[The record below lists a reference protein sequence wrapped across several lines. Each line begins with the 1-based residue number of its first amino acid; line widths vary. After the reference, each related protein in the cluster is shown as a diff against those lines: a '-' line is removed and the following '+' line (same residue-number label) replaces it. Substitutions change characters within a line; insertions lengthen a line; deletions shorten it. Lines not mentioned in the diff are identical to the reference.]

1 PITLTESIPNLR
13 VVQSEKGELF
23 YIENNQK
30 RPFIDTIA
38 FRKFKFS
45 VQEIIKVSQRSL
57 NQFSDGPPI
66 YPNLSRHAVLPEG
79 KVFIY
84 HHNYFIMT
92 DYMLHP
98 IDKDILQKLYLLK
111 NCIPISKTNL
121 SYFKMGPPISTYPS
135 YLAEKYLE

>member
-1 PITLTESIPNLR
+1 MQN
-13 VVQSEKGELF
+13 EKGELF

-30 RPFIDTIA
+30 RPFINTVA

-45 VQEIIKVSQRSL
+45 IQDVIKVSQRSL
-57 NQFSDGPPI
+57 DQFLDGPPI
-66 YPNLSRHAVLPEG
+66 YSNVSNYTILPEG

-92 DYMLHP
+92 DSMLHP
-98 IDKDILQKLYLLK
+98 IDKGILQKLYLLK
-111 NCIPISKTNL
+111 NCIPISKSHL
-121 SYFKMGPPISTYPS
+121 SYFKMGLPISSYPS